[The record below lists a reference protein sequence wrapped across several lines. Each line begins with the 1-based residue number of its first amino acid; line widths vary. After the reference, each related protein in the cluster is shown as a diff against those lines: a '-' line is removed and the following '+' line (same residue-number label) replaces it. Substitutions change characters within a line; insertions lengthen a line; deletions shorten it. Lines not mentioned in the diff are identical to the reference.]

1 MALISSV
8 INKSVETKRIPY
20 KHTNYNLLRKR
31 EMGFKTCMGESDDL
45 ARKIYSNLGRYDN
58 EFSRP
63 DGYVNGAIF
72 NLEFSL
78 DGSLLVAACEE
89 KSIMIYDAFNQKMIQ
104 QVDNAHEKCVNCVR
118 FINDNTF
125 ATCSDDGI
133 IKIWDTRHL
142 AVWKRALHGHTNWVK
157 NIEYAERDN
166 MMITSAFDG
175 TICGWDLN
183 QPSDHI
189 VEHEKLLVMN
199 SLMRTK
205 LSPDNSKMII
215 ATTSG
220 FMMVIHDLNLQT
232 LFRDTGH
239 FKPVFY
245 RLMQLS
251 EQSFPTA
258 QMFNR
263 LFSHSRKRNRIE
275 FIDDFP
281 NEAEIISSLQ
291 IHPQGWCALSRNANG
306 YDNME
311 YTCVHDIQTRPA
323 DAYTY
328 TVLDPDADGLP
339 ADISSYLVSPPS
351 VGSNSP
357 EQPEN
362 RNNRLEQPQIP
373 APQQPTNRQQPTE
386 PQQQPQRVR
395 ENDAVGGDAEP
406 EGDFLISPFMGSDIW
421 LGFVT
426 QDMRRQRHLGEYRP
440 HVSTISSG
448 LFAGENTSISR
459 YFERYPEDR
468 QRIVKNVP
476 RMTHYKQELNAGQGF
491 IKELCFS
498 TDGRLICSPY
508 DNGIRIMGFNDQL
521 QELCYCVPED
531 KPRELYTLSHITN
544 LHKQV
549 VVCCKFNPRHHEL
562 VSGCLGGDIMW
573 YRPIL

>member
-1 MALISSV
+1 MSFDI
-8 INKSVETKRIPY
+8 KRVPY
-20 KHTNYNLLRKR
+20 KNSNHNLLLKR
-31 EMGFKTCMGESDDL
+31 EMGFKPSVGESEDL
-45 ARKIYSNLGRYDN
+45 SRKLYSNLGRYDN
-58 EFSRP
+58 KYSKPE
-63 DGYVNGAIF
+63 GCVNGAIF

-78 DGSLLVAACEE
+78 DGGLLVAACEE

-104 QVDNAHEKCVNCVR
+104 QVANAHDKCVNCVR

-125 ATCSDDGI
+125 ATCSDDGV

-142 AVWKRALHGHTNWVK
+142 GTWKRALHGHTNWVK
-157 NIEYAERDN
+157 NIEYAEKEN
-166 MMITSAFDG
+166 LMITSAFDG

-189 VEHEKLLVMN
+189 VEHEKLFSMS

-220 FMMVIHDLNLQT
+220 FMMIIHDLDLHT
-232 LFRDTGH
+232 LFRDTAN

-245 RLMQLS
+245 RLMQVS
-251 EQSFPTA
+251 EQRFPTA
-258 QMFNR
+258 LMFNT
-263 LFSHSRKRNRIE
+263 LFSQSRKRNRIE

-281 NEAEIISSLQ
+281 NEAEIISSLS

-311 YTCVHDIQTRPA
+311 YTCVHDIQTRPES
-323 DAYTY
+323 DYTY
-328 TVLDPDADGLP
+328 TILDPDADGLP
-339 ADISSYLVSPPS
+339 EDITSYLDSPRPPTSPPS
-351 VGSNSP
+351 STGAPPNPDATS
-357 EQPEN
+357 QPPPPPPTAN
-362 RNNRLEQPQIP
+362 
-373 APQQPTNRQQPTE
+373 APQR
-386 PQQQPQRVR
+386 
-395 ENDAVGGDAEP
+395 
-406 EGDFLISPFMGSDIW
+406 EGDVEQQEGGLPLSPFMGTDIW

-426 QDMRRQRHLGEYRP
+426 QGMRRQRPLGDYRP
-440 HVSTISSG
+440 HVQTVSSG
-448 LFAGENTSISR
+448 LLGENESMKR

-468 QRIVKNVP
+468 WRIVKNVP
-476 RMTHYKQELNAGQGF
+476 RMTHYIQELNGAGQGF

-508 DNGIRIMGFNDQL
+508 DNGIRLLGFNDQL

-531 KPRELYTLSHITN
+531 KPQKLYTLSHIAN

-549 VVCCKFNPRHHEL
+549 VVCCKFNPRHHEV
-562 VSGCLGGDIMW
+562 VSGCLGGDIVW